1 MISKTRIMLLVSI
14 IAVILAFAGAGAYYW
29 TSHIASLSI
38 AVGPVGSPEQRFA
51 VKLATVLQQNKA
63 SIRLTVLAHDTQAQA
78 LNRFVRREADF
89 AILRTDSKIPSHARA
104 IAVLENEALL
114 LFGGHGG
121 KLKSLAGLAG
131 KRVAVMEEDSRN
143 EVLIQ
148 QILGQDHPGTPHVT
162 LQSVASSADI
172 EKLLGPGGYDFV
184 IALAPI
190 SQIAG
195 KSFGEWAQH
204 IPELTLYGVSEA
216 GAIQRRLPALHAET
230 IEAGLV
236 SEAPKIP
243 EENIDTVALQ
253 KVLVARNKT
262 QDSVVIELMK
272 FLFEN
277 KSDLSIDDTF
287 GTRIEQPDV
296 EKDSFIVAHTG
307 ARQYVDDDI
316 KSFFDRYSDLLYLGM
331 SVASIIGSIC
341 FALFTGFTR
350 VRPEKAGDRAHD
362 LLEVTDKIR
371 AVRTTAELDIAET
384 ELEDILREVLRGLK
398 LGTISANGLDA
409 FRMTYEHARDAIKSA
424 RQQFVQ

>member
-1 MISKTRIMLLVSI
+1 
-14 IAVILAFAGAGAYYW
+14 
-29 TSHIASLSI
+29 
-38 AVGPVGSPEQRFA
+38 
-51 VKLATVLQQNKA
+51 
-63 SIRLTVLAHDTQAQA
+63 
-78 LNRFVRREADF
+78 
-89 AILRTDSKIPSHARA
+89 
-104 IAVLENEALL
+104 
-114 LFGGHGG
+114 
-121 KLKSLAGLAG
+121 
-131 KRVAVMEEDSRN
+131 
-143 EVLIQ
+143 
-148 QILGQDHPGTPHVT
+148 
-162 LQSVASSADI
+162 
-172 EKLLGPGGYDFV
+172 
-184 IALAPI
+184 
-190 SQIAG
+190 
-195 KSFGEWAQH
+195 
-204 IPELTLYGVSEA
+204 
-216 GAIQRRLPALHAET
+216 
-230 IEAGLV
+230 
-236 SEAPKIP
+236 
-243 EENIDTVALQ
+243 
-253 KVLVARNKT
+253 
-262 QDSVVIELMK
+262 MK